1 MLTVLQW
8 TITPTLGMSHIFS
21 QNSIISGNLHSIRL
35 ILHSHAR
42 LIGFQDPYHLKS
54 WFLYLFHDPSFTYL
68 LHYSHMFMINHNLD
82 VKVFPFRQ
90 AKREPDP
97 GFWDSITSA
106 IGGAID
112 HTKDTINNGI
122 NQGKDALG
130 DVLVPDLIH
139 LPTTNGVSS
148 ILADSNGCSQFSG
161 GKATS
166 FVMLDFVDVG
176 QGMKAVD
183 ALNGF
188 R

>member
-1 MLTVLQW
+1 
-8 TITPTLGMSHIFS
+8 
-21 QNSIISGNLHSIRL
+21 
-35 ILHSHAR
+35 
-42 LIGFQDPYHLKS
+42 
-54 WFLYLFHDPSFTYL
+54 
-68 LHYSHMFMINHNLD
+68 MINHNLD
-82 VKVFPFRQ
+82 VKVFPWRQ
-90 AKREPDP
+90 AKREADP
-97 GFWDSITSA
+97 GFFDSITSA

-122 NQGKDALG
+122 GQGKDALSE
-130 DVLVPDLIH
+130 VLIPDLIR
-139 LPTTNGVSS
+139 LPVTNSVTS
-148 ILADSNGCSQFSG
+148 ILADSNGCAPFSG